1 MTDNARTPQNDVLR
15 SDPSEAAPAAAAI
28 AIGGGEAKRD
38 CSTYKTKAAVEYCEN
53 QKAESQLAAVRGK
66 DLGIFGD
73 SGVAYSSGIEDLFA
87 TAFGAKRQNKPVGE
101 ADFGGFASEVGEA
114 AKKAVLGTAE

>member
-1 MTDNARTPQNDVLR
+1 MLR
-15 SDPSEAAPAAAAI
+15 SDPSEVAPGAAAI
-28 AIGGGEAKRD
+28 AIGSGKD
-38 CSTYKTKAAVEYCEN
+38 CKEQYKTKAAVDYCET
-53 QKAESQLAAVRGK
+53 QKEEGKMAAVRGK

-73 SGVAYSSGIEDLFA
+73 SGVSYSSGIEDLFA

-114 AKKAVLGTAE
+114 AKAAVLGK